1 MATSGIP
8 GGKGPNRATEF
19 VVPRGSFADGV
30 VPGGHFLFPLQRVQ
44 ITRVE
49 QITSPDH
56 YTRLFFG
63 RAAPVAPAVPG
74 QPWYLWPPIKVTIEP
89 EEKMYRENHDLSLYP
104 FRPHQSSFTQNLHR
118 LVMDINTGRLGW
130 MVSGTHTG
138 VPIIVVFLD

>member
-8 GGKGPNRATEF
+8 GGSGPNRATEF
-19 VVPRGSFADGV
+19 VVPRGPFADAT
-30 VPGGHFLFPLQRVQ
+30 GGHILWPLQRVH
-44 ITRVE
+44 ITRGE
-49 QITSPDH
+49 QIVSPDH

-63 RAAPVAPAVPG
+63 RAAPVQPG
-74 QPWYLWPPIKVTIEP
+74 QPWYLWSPIKITIEP

-118 LVMDINTGRLGW
+118 LVMDIDTGRLGW